1 MTIGYRGL
9 TPTVTVAPGKSATF
23 ILPRAEAEIPIT
35 DSGRSRCTYSW
46 SAALDEVQEA
56 KDNLAMVLA
65 KKEAETATEN
75 AWAKWRPI
83 EKRLNEKHHLEA
95 QPGSASSSSE
105 GRRSSSSFRS
115 KAKYNDHDDAED
127 NEDQAEPGAGVP
139 VGSGAGSSSKKRP
152 HKQDKV
158 GAQPLEGLAKPSAAK
173 RPKYL

>member
-75 AWAKWRPI
+75 AWAKWRLI
-83 EKRLNEKHHLEA
+83 EKRLNEHE
-95 QPGSASSSSE
+95 SASSSSE
-105 GRRSSSSFRS
+105 GHRRSSSSFRS
-115 KAKYNDHDDAED
+115 KAKYNDHNEGED
-127 NEDQAEPGAGVP
+127 NEDQAEPGAGST
-139 VGSGAGSSSKKRP
+139 VGSGAGSKKRT
-152 HKQDKV
+152 HEQDKV